1 MKALDTVRVGA
12 KAVFA
17 LADLVLGRLPGPRIL
32 IYHQVGA
39 GLGRQMEVTKEAF
52 RSHLDWLGHH
62 GRVVDLET
70 AISRKDHPDGHSHYV
85 LTFDDGYEDLHRVA
99 FPLLEAARLPF
110 TLYLATHPVE
120 SQEPLTPGG
129 RADPLTWGQIRE
141 MLASGLMT
149 LGVHT
154 HRHLDLRK
162 LAEEEIHQELEV
174 SDRLVEER
182 TGVPARHFAYP
193 WGYWSAQADAQVRRR
208 YVSAVLGSG
217 PPNDSRTE
225 PFLLH
230 RIPVQLADGV
240 FFFRRKMRT
249 GLRLEDRVRRRVT
262 GYQGP

>member
-1 MKALDTVRVGA
+1 MKLVDPLRLGA

-17 LADLVLGRLPGPRIL
+17 LADLAFGRLPGPRIL

-39 GLGRQMEVTKEAF
+39 GLGRQMEVREEAF
-52 RSHLDWLGHH
+52 RSHLDWLGYH

-70 AISRKDHPDGHSHYV
+70 AISSKDQPDGRSHYV

-99 FPLLEAARLPF
+99 FPLLEAARIPF

-120 SQEPLTPGG
+120 SREPLTPGG
-129 RADPLTWGQIRE
+129 RANPLTWAQVRE

-154 HRHLDLRK
+154 HRHVDLRS
-162 LAEEEIHQELEV
+162 LGEEEIRQELEV
-174 SDRLVEER
+174 SDRLVGER
-182 TGVPARHFAYP
+182 TGVRPRHFAYP
-193 WGYWSAQADAQVRRR
+193 WGYWSARADAQVRQR
-208 YVSAVLGSG
+208 YSSAVLGSG

-230 RIPVQLADGV
+230 RMPVQLADGV

-249 GLRLEDRVRRRVT
+249 GLRLEDLVRRRVA